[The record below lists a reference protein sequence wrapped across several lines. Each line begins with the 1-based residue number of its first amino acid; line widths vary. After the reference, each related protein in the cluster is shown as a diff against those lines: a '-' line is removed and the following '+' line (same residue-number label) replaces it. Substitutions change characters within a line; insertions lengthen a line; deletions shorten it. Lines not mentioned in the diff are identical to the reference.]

1 MIEDFDPKIGK
12 QSNIEIPF
20 VTPVNYEYLLLTI
33 SKYCII
39 YWNILNILGDLHC
52 KRSVVSIFCQSSVQT
67 GWRLFGGRSRR
78 EGELWSVWVDG
89 VLSSSSLSSNSSS
102 FVVLKIVIIK
112 IIINT
117 IIIVIIA
124 FWRTTSLWSKATL
137 SLQLWV
143 ICTLYK
149 KVQTGVSL
157 SIQSQTSSNPSKRF
171 ATI

>member
-1 MIEDFDPKIGK
+1 MEDFDPKIGK
-12 QSNIEIPF
+12 QSNIEIHF
-20 VTPVNYEYLLLTI
+20 ITPVN
-33 SKYCII
+33 
-39 YWNILNILGDLHC
+39 C
-52 KRSVVSIFCQSSVQT
+52 KRMSTFNYFKILHNLLKYFEHIGWSPQSSVQT

-102 FVVLKIVIIK
+102 FLVLKNVIIK

-149 KVQTGVSL
+149 KVQTGVSR
-157 SIQSQTSSNPSKRF
+157 SIQS
-171 ATI
+171 

>member
-1 MIEDFDPKIGK
+1 MSTLKYFEILHNLLKYFEHIGWSPLETSAK
-12 QSNIEIPF
+12 
-20 VTPVNYEYLLLTI
+20 
-33 SKYCII
+33 
-39 YWNILNILGDLHC
+39 DLWF
-52 KRSVVSIFCQSSVQT
+52 SFFCQSSVQT

-89 VLSSSSLSSNSSS
+89 VLSSSSLSPNSSS
-102 FVVLKIVIIK
+102 FLVLKNVIIK